1 MRNFENSTFGNSRGS
16 ASVILLAIMAV
27 LYFGA
32 FYFGSRGYGYTGYRG
47 YHHGPSFFYWGGANT
62 YHSPSARVGSVGG
75 PGHQGGGTAG
85 GK

>member
-1 MRNFENSTFGNSRGS
+1 MKNPENSTLGNSQGS
-16 ASVILLAIMAV
+16 ASVIVMVVMAV

-32 FYFGSRGYGYTGYRG
+32 FYAGSRGYGYTGYGG

-62 YHSPSARVGSVGG
+62 YYGPSARAGSVGG
-75 PGHQGGGTAG
+75 PGHLGGGTGG